1 MTTNIPLQYHRGPK
15 KVSSKL
21 VSSRAQITARP
32 AQAISS
38 PRPPRLLS
46 FIFLIREFPSQ
57 PLQSVMEKPLKLWM
71 FMILSAN
78 AEVGAPPAYVILLIS
93 IGLSKHMLQEKG
105 VSTRRNLLIAQK
117 KAM

>member
-1 MTTNIPLQYHRGPK
+1 MTTNIPLQYHLGPR

-21 VSSRAQITARP
+21 MSSRAQITARP

-38 PRPPRLLS
+38 PGPPASSLS
-46 FIFLIREFPSQ
+46 SFREFPSQ

-71 FMILSAN
+71 FVIFSAN
-78 AEVGAPPAYVILLIS
+78 AEVGVSPAYLILLIS
-93 IGLSKHMLQEKG
+93 LGLSKHMLQEKD
-105 VSTRRNLLIAQK
+105 VSTCKNLLIAQK

>member
-1 MTTNIPLQYHRGPK
+1 MTTNIPLQYHRGLK
-15 KVSSKL
+15 KVSTKL
-21 VSSRAQITARP
+21 ASSRAQITARP

-71 FMILSAN
+71 FTILSAN
-78 AEVGAPPAYVILLIS
+78 AEVGAPPAYLILLIS
-93 IGLSKHMLQEKG
+93 LSKHMVQEKG